1 MDMAQVLIFYLGWMF
16 FTAWGMVL
24 AAVSAIAFGRDLFPS
39 MSRPD
44 REPER
49 RSSHGGL
56 STS

>member
-1 MDMAQVLIFYLGWMF
+1 MDLAQVLIFYLGWMF

-39 MSRPD
+39 LLRSSR
-44 REPER
+44 EAKR
-49 RSSHGGL
+49 RSARGGL